1 MWDKAGNS
9 KEKSIIFSV
18 NRFGSTFYI
27 HDDAT
32 KKLIDNYYN
41 NSVPDIKVSEVNV
54 TKLSNAKISVVYGED
69 VRDLEASQYEYK
81 EKNRKG
87 NDWYEYEYTIK
98 KDNFETEGQYDV
110 TVSSTS
116 EFKTVVSNRNAYHDK
131 KLDRTC
137 PIMFVYDKTE
147 PEVTISGV
155 KDGEPYGET
164 EKNVTIICNDVNIDA
179 KTFEV
184 LFDEKKQEVKADA
197 DSVKIESKIT
207 LKADGKDSNRKLEV
221 VVYDKANNKT
231 VKTVKDFSLNANWIV
246 LLFHYNWPLLVGI
259 GAALAVLAGLLIF
272 LKNKKKKNAAE

>member
-9 KEKSIIFSV
+9 AESSILFSV
-18 NRFGSTFYI
+18 NRFGSTFMLKDEASKELVKNFYGNRI
-27 HDDAT
+27 
-32 KKLIDNYYN
+32 
-41 NSVPDIKVSEVNV
+41 PDIKVSEINVN
-54 TKLSNAKISVVYGED
+54 KLSAAKVSVIYDED
-69 VRDLEASQYEYK
+69 VTDLSEKQYEYQ
-81 EKNRKG
+81 EKNNERK
-87 NDWYEYEYTIK
+87 NWYEYEYTIK
-98 KDNFETEGQYDV
+98 SDNFKNEGQYTV
-110 TVSSTS
+110 TVSSTN
-116 EFKTVVSNRNAYHDK
+116 EFKQTISNRNAYKDK
-131 KLDRTC
+131 KIDRTC
-137 PIMFVYDKTE
+137 PISFEYDKTE
-147 PEVTISGV
+147 PEVKITGV

-184 LFDEKKQEVKADA
+184 LFDDEKQEAKADS
-197 DSVKIESKIT
+197 DNVKIESKIT
-207 LKADGKDSNRKLEV
+207 LKADGKDSSRKLQV